1 MLWFLLKPTTSL
13 HSRSCADQ
21 AWWVESTKRSRSPQ
35 RNAEKLSFGKL
46 QWAFIK
52 QQNCRGT
59 DRSLQTC
66 LKNAA
71 EKKKLVLSISQLP
84 ALLVLVFF
92 SAAFSAVKVEVL
104 CCGTKSGTK
113 ANINLDR
120 EFDLAESQARLPN
133 SQQTSPRFAEAP
145 LGWLLAQLTN
155 RELHSTPP
163 RVTRP
168 ALRWGTTC
176 PSLGLCCIIS
186 TGDLQQG
193 AGEHLMAFTR
203 EYTQAP
209 DC

>member
-13 HSRSCADQ
+13 RSRSCADQ

-92 SAAFSAVKVEVL
+92 SAAFSAVMQQTLWNKKWNQSKHQLTPRVWPSRV
-104 CCGTKSGTK
+104 T
-113 ANINLDR
+113 
-120 EFDLAESQARLPN
+120 RLPN

-168 ALRWGTTC
+168 ALRWGTRC

-203 EYTQAP
+203 EYTRAP